1 MGSGPPNGDPN
12 KIDPICC
19 RGSSGRTMPLYN
31 INKEKEVPK
40 GFTQLL
46 CSLLPDRLPKQL
58 YATALQPA
66 SRQAPKTAWLQ
77 RGGSRILQSCSAADV
92 PEQAWL

>member
-1 MGSGPPNGDPN
+1 
-12 KIDPICC
+12 
-19 RGSSGRTMPLYN
+19 MPLYN